1 MKRKKGWATPR
12 NAALRSGEGAAG
24 WGERLLG
31 GRATTAPALG
41 MRWELGEPSLG
52 GEMIN
57 IGTHPAPRAPGMP
70 SSCPTGPSVS
80 LMHSLAG
87 GTWWEPVG
95 LQNTQCFPWEASLVV
110 MPSPI
115 PAAALWSCW
124 GSGCTAPRILG
135 SLVRLGA
142 GTWVS
147 STTQTSG
154 TRGVARFVQMRSE
167 GLGPASHVTITG

>member
-1 MKRKKGWATPR
+1 MG
-12 NAALRSGEGAAG
+12 GAAP
-24 WGERLLG
+24 WGPCDHCPGLG
-31 GRATTAPALG
+31 DEVGAGGAFP
-41 MRWELGEPSLG
+41 G

-57 IGTHPAPRAPGMP
+57 IDTHPAPWAPGMP

-80 LMHSLAG
+80 LTHSLAG

-110 MPSPI
+110 MSHT
-115 PAAALWSCW
+115 W
-124 GSGCTAPRILG
+124 GSGCTASRILG
-135 SLVRLGA
+135 SLAGLGA
-142 GTWVS
+142 GTLVS

-154 TRGVARFVQMRSE
+154 TRGLASFVQMRSE

>member
-12 NAALRSGEGAAG
+12 NAALRRGEGAAG

-41 MRWELGEPSLG
+41 MRWELGEPSRE
-52 GEMIN
+52 GEMVN

-80 LMHSLAG
+80 LTHSLAG

-110 MPSPI
+110 MSHT
-115 PAAALWSCW
+115 WD
-124 GSGCTAPRILG
+124 SGCTASRILG
-135 SLVRLGA
+135 SLAGLGA
-142 GTWVS
+142 GTLVS
-147 STTQTSG
+147 SVTQTSG
-154 TRGVARFVQMRSE
+154 TRGLARFVQMRSE